1 MSQNRLRVVAFAS
14 GLLVAGAAVA
24 ALAQEKLSK
33 NDKNWVEKE
42 VGAIITA
49 QEKATFEQI
58 NKDDRK
64 LFKDLFWMRRDFN
77 PTTSDNEFQRDYEAR
92 VKAADENFRGGG
104 TKGSESDMGRIFLL
118 LGGPNQQRRGEKPGG
133 GPGARPSADPGSGG
147 EDPGSQSGLGSPGG
161 GGGGGAEGRSW

>member
-42 VGAIITA
+42 VGALITA

-77 PTTSDNEFQRDYEAR
+77 PETSDNEFQRDYEAR
-92 VKAADENFRGGG
+92 VKTADENFRGGG
-104 TKGSESDMGRIFLL
+104 TKGSESDMGKIFLL
-118 LGGPNQQRRGEKPGG
+118 LGGPNQQQRGGRSG
-133 GPGARPSADPGSGG
+133 CGPGPQPSADPGSGG
-147 EDPGSQSGLGSPGG
+147 
-161 GGGGGAEGRSW
+161 

>member
-42 VGAIITA
+42 VGALITA

-77 PTTSDNEFQRDYEAR
+77 PETCVIGFQRDNYKPAQIIMGYSR
-92 VKAADENFRGGG
+92 SMLINC
-104 TKGSESDMGRIFLL
+104 SESDMGR
-118 LGGPNQQRRGEKPGG
+118 
-133 GPGARPSADPGSGG
+133 
-147 EDPGSQSGLGSPGG
+147 
-161 GGGGGAEGRSW
+161 